1 MELKPLNR
9 KHQRFVEEYLQTF
22 NGTQAYLRVYPKSTY
37 DAARANAA
45 RLLASDNIAA
55 AVKERLDEAHMS
67 ADEALK
73 LLSGMARG
81 DIAELMDVT
90 SMGFVLDIKKAQE
103 KGLTRL
109 IKKVKQKTVT
119 KIGKKED
126 DEDTEVHELEV
137 ELYDAQAAIDKILK
151 VHGRYLDRVDVTS
164 GGKTLEIGIN
174 PVDYRSG
181 LTKTE
186 E

>member
-1 MELKPLNR
+1 MSKQKPLT
-9 KHQRFVEEYLQTF
+9 KKQEVFVNEYLKLF
-22 NGTQAYLRVYPKSTY
+22 NGAE
-37 DAARANAA
+37 AARRAGYPAKSA
-45 RLLASDNIAA
+45 RVIASENLTKPNIKA
-55 AVKERLDEAHMS
+55 EIQSRLNDLHMS

-73 LLSGMARG
+73 LLAAMARG

-119 KIGKKED
+119 KIGKKDED
-126 DEDTEVHELEV
+126 DDTEVHELEV

-164 GGKTLEIGIN
+164 GGE
-174 PVDYRSG
+174 S
-181 LTKTE
+181 LTIKIIKASDDSDTGDK
-186 E
+186 